1 MKKYLSIGL
10 LCLLFACHSS
20 KKAAQPKPSPTPTP
34 PTTQQPAK
42 PTKADLHRQI
52 IEDSKPGGG
61 LDFFTPIQGHESEE
75 VEVKPGVMSTRLG
88 VALYH
93 WGKSCASLGVKSAT
107 EALEIWAAFKGRA
120 ANAQEKEQIAL
131 GFRRGWD

>member
-10 LCLLFACHSS
+10 LCLLASCAAS
-20 KKAAQPKPSPTPTP
+20 KKSKQDAPTPTP
-34 PTTQQPAK
+34 PKPPVTQPAK
-42 PTKADLHRQI
+42 VDLRSQI
-52 IEDSKPGGG
+52 IEDTKPGGG
-61 LDFFTPIQGHESEE
+61 LDYFTPIKGHESEE

-120 ANAQEKEQIAL
+120 ANAQEKAQISL
-131 GFRRGWD
+131 GFKRGWD